1 MSGLLLEL
9 GIASLDEL
17 SALVRNV
24 DSAAVTE
31 RMGYRYPAGAVRRL
45 DDDLLA
51 SVGEGYLGLH
61 GNAHRVDGL
70 RARLAKLRE
79 V

>member
-1 MSGLLLEL
+1 
-9 GIASLDEL
+9 
-17 SALVRNV
+17 
-24 DSAAVTE
+24 
-31 RMGYRYPAGAVRRL
+31 MGYRYPAGAVRRL

-70 RARLAKLRE
+70 RSRLAKLRE